1 MGNVSWQGIY
11 LITQRWV
18 TEMTTIVGIQGDGFS
33 ILCSDS
39 RISTVDDDGY
49 VSYIQTLSPTMSKIA
64 QVGPYL
70 IGVAGDIRAINL
82 VNYAFQPPVPPG
94 TMKGKKLDE
103 FITVKFISALRECFD
118 SNGYSPP
125 PKESSDHVAQQGSS
139 MIVSV
144 NKTIYQIDNDYAWTT
159 DASGLYAIGTGAFY
173 ALGALNILCPKM
185 PTLTQ
190 AKRHI
195 LKSLSTAAKYDPHTG
210 QPYQTY
216 IQDSTSIKVRKAS
229 Q

>member
-1 MGNVSWQGIY
+1 
-11 LITQRWV
+11 
-18 TEMTTIVGIQGDGFS
+18 MTTVVGIQGDGFS

-64 QVGPYL
+64 QIGPYL

-82 VNYAFQPPVPPG
+82 VNYAFQPPAPPASVR
-94 TMKGKKLDE
+94 GKKLDE
-103 FITVKFISALRECFD
+103 FITVKFITSLRECFD

-125 PKESSDHVAQQGSS
+125 PKENADHIAQQGSS
-139 MIVSV
+139 LIVSI

-173 ALGALNILCPKM
+173 ALGALNILCPKT

-195 LKSLSTAAKYDPHTG
+195 LKALSTAAKYDPHTG
-210 QPYQTY
+210 HPYQTY
-216 IQDSTSIKVRKAS
+216 IQDATSIRVRKATK
-229 Q
+229 